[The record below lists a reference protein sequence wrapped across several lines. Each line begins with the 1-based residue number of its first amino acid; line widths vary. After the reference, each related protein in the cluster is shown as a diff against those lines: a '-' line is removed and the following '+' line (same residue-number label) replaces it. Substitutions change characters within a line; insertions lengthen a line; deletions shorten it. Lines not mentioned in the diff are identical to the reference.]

1 MASELTVRQRE
12 GYSGAP
18 KRVSRY
24 VGRKDLEVAPPAG
37 ELPSASVVTGNK
49 PQTSRVFAR
58 VMPVARGLYA
68 LRYLSADDAAEVP
81 QITVTFAPDT
91 QGVETF
97 WGPNATGPVLR
108 EPGDAVVISSEAD
121 ASIVVT
127 IFVNGAAKEDRVK
140 LKLDRLDRI
149 SDADQSL
156 IHKLEERPANVREVQ
171 DDILPVYLSGH
182 IAQRGDVVATS
193 GKWLGARGGSGRVE
207 GFTVHWPGRPIG
219 VDIGYDCVVSDY
231 GAIPETLTGDFA
243 GARQRGLPITSVSFR
258 LRDEKASQYE
268 LHLEAAFDD
277 GSVVR
282 AAGQEVTANGKTH
295 KEAVT
300 GLCLLVRKRN
310 SNASNKDNNN
320 NNKRDDIGLQSGRV
334 RLYRGGVSLA
344 RSGVR

>member
-12 GYSGAP
+12 GYSEAP

-24 VGRKDLEVAPPAG
+24 SGRRELAVAPAVGEPPSPVVAG
-37 ELPSASVVTGNK
+37 GNRV
-49 PQTSRVFAR
+49 QASRVFAR
-58 VMPVARGLYA
+58 VMPVTRGLYA

-81 QITVTFAPDT
+81 RITVTFAPDT
-91 QGVETF
+91 QGVQTF
-97 WGPNATGPVLR
+97 WGPNTTGGVLR

-156 IHKLEERPANVREVQ
+156 IQKLEEKPVSASEVQ

-182 IAQRGDVVATS
+182 VAHRGDVVATS
-193 GKWLGARGGSGRVE
+193 GKWLGARGGSGRIE

-282 AAGQEVTANGKTH
+282 ATGQEVTANGKTH
-295 KEAVT
+295 NEAIT

-310 SNASNKDNNN
+310 IDVSNKD

-344 RSGVR
+344 RGGVR

>member
-1 MASELTVRQRE
+1 MASELTVGQRE
-12 GYSGAP
+12 GGSVAA
-18 KRVSRY
+18 KRINRY
-24 VGRKDLEVAPPAG
+24 AGRRELEVGPPPG
-37 ELPSASVVTGNK
+37 ELPSPVSDGSKSHA
-49 PQTSRVFAR
+49 SRVFAR
-58 VMPVARGLYA
+58 VMPVTRGLYA
-68 LRYLSADDAAEVP
+68 LRYLAADDVAEVP
-81 QITVTFAPDT
+81 RITVTFAPDT
-91 QGVETF
+91 QGVDLF
-97 WGPNATGPVLR
+97 WGPNTTGQVLR

-149 SDADQSL
+149 TDADQSL
-156 IHKLEERPANVREVQ
+156 IQKLEERPASVREIQ

-182 IAQRGDVVATS
+182 IAQRGSVVATS
-193 GKWLGARGGSGRVE
+193 GKWLGTRGSGSGRIE

-219 VDIGYDCVVSDY
+219 VDIGYDCIVSDY

-282 AAGQEVTANGKTH
+282 ATGLEVTANGRTH
-295 KEAVT
+295 AEAVT
-300 GLCLLVRKRN
+300 GLCLLVRKRTIDV
-310 SNASNKDNNN
+310 STKNND
-320 NNKRDDIGLQSGRV
+320 KRDDLGLQPGRV

-344 RSGVR
+344 RNGVR

>member
-1 MASELTVRQRE
+1 MASGLTVRQRE
-12 GYSGAP
+12 GDSGAA

-24 VGRKDLEVAPPAG
+24 VPRRELEVAPPPGEAAPAANAG
-37 ELPSASVVTGNK
+37 GGKSQA
-49 PQTSRVFAR
+49 SRVFAR
-58 VMPVARGLYA
+58 VMPVTRGLYA
-68 LRYLSADDAAEVP
+68 LRYLSAGDIAETP
-81 QITVTFAPDT
+81 LITVTFAPDT
-91 QGVETF
+91 EGVELF
-97 WGPNATGPVLR
+97 WGPGTTARVLR
-108 EPGDAVVISSEAD
+108 QPGDAVVISSEAD

-127 IFVNGAAKEDRVK
+127 IFINGAAKEDRVK

-156 IHKLEERPANVREVQ
+156 IRKLDEKPANVSEVK

-193 GKWLGARGGSGRVE
+193 GKWLGTRGGPGRIE

-219 VDIGYDCVVSDY
+219 VDISYDCVVSDY
-231 GAIPETLTGDFA
+231 GAIAETLTGDFA
-243 GARQRGLPITSVSFR
+243 GSRQRGLPITSVSFR

-268 LHLEAAFDD
+268 LHLEAAFSD

-282 AAGQEVTANGKTH
+282 TTGQEVTASGKTQN
-295 KEAVT
+295 EAVT
-300 GLCLLVRKRN
+300 GLCLLVRKRDID
-310 SNASNKDNNN
+310 ASAKD

-344 RSGVR
+344 RGGVQ